1 MDGFDYLFECVRWY
15 EGMVRNRLG
24 DEEADAF
31 RLIVSLAY
39 GCGEED
45 GASGRTES

>member
-15 EGMVRNRLG
+15 EGMVRDRLG
-24 DEEADAF
+24 EDEAEAF